1 MSKDCLISLGSW
13 RKHVWFQNSFYFDI
27 IEGRMAEWSKALIL
41 GTSHYGG
48 AGSNPA
54 PPIKITIVQDQIECH
69 KPTIINSIQ

>member
-1 MSKDCLISLGSW
+1 
-13 RKHVWFQNSFYFDI
+13 
-27 IEGRMAEWSKALIL
+27 MAEWYKALIL

-69 KPTIINSIQ
+69 KPTIINSIQYIWVNQFC